1 MGSTAV
7 FLGRARF
14 IGKFSRAQRSFTHL
28 FLDIGCHDPIIDCT
42 FFYGLVGQ
50 VIEHKDIGSHVIS
63 DPLRAQTKRNEISK
77 NVEFPERFFVLN
89 TDWRCLEFD
98 GMKQDQGS
106 EPTTGM

>member
-42 FFYGLVGQ
+42 FFYSLVGQ
-50 VIEHKDIGSHVIS
+50 VIERKDIGSHVIS
-63 DPLRAQTKRNEISK
+63 DPLHPLQRAS
-77 NVEFPERFFVLN
+77 RFAWFGHDHDEPIHLN
-89 TDWRCLEFD
+89 IF
-98 GMKQDQGS
+98 
-106 EPTTGM
+106 